1 MNNAPSI
8 DDDLTR
14 RSIGREVEL
23 ISGAIDMVAAGGA
36 PAITLVGLEFGAAV
50 IDAWSDRATAAGV
63 TLEPLWHADDSGCD
77 IRVHRAQADASRD

>member
-14 RSIGREVEL
+14 QSIGREVEL

-36 PAITLVGLEFGAAV
+36 PGITLVGLEFGAAV
-50 IDAWSDRATAAGV
+50 IQAWADRATAAGV

-77 IRVHRAQADASRD
+77 IRVHRIQEEAERD